1 MVDGIGS
8 LNSICRFWPLIV
20 ISCIS
25 GAIATVVCRK
35 IAIKTGLVDRPDGL
49 VKTHTEPTAYLGGI
63 GIFIGFAV
71 GIFAAM
77 ILLRSEDNYGQALK
91 WLTGVMCGGAIACLT
106 GVIDDVAEIR
116 PWQKVLGQVLAGAA
130 LLVAGI
136 GPNLNYLMKPLGVE
150 MPPVIEEL
158 AGFVII
164 LIFVLGATN
173 SLNLLDGIDGL
184 CAGVTA
190 VIAFGM
196 LGLAV
201 LLGEQRPDDFSNTV
215 RYIVALVLLGSVCGF
230 LPFNWNPA
238 KIFMGDAGSLFLGV
252 TAASMMV
259 MFLAAGVVWGVAS
272 IVIFGLPILDTAVA
286 FARRWINK
294 QPLFV
299 ADRGHIYDQMMDRG
313 NELKKTVK
321 MCYGI
326 SGAYALAGV
335 VISQMSVKYA
345 FLAAMGV
352 FVVSGVVVWYK
363 GFLKM
368 TGLRGTVGQVD

>member
-8 LNSICRFWPLIV
+8 LNSICRFWPLVV
-20 ISCIS
+20 ISCVS
-25 GAIATVVCRK
+25 GAVATVVCRK
-35 IAIKTGLVDRPDGL
+35 IAIKLGIVDRPDGL

-63 GIFIGFAV
+63 GIFVGFAV

-77 ILLRSEDNYGQALK
+77 LLLRGK
-91 WLTGVMCGGAIACLT
+91 WLAGVMCGGAIACLT

-130 LLVAGI
+130 LLLTGI

-150 MPPVIEEL
+150 MPAAIAGV
-158 AGFVII
+158 AGFVVI

-201 LLGEQRPDDFSNTV
+201 LLGEQVPNYYGGSICA
-215 RYIVALVLLGSVCGF
+215 IVAVVLLGSVCGF

-252 TAASMMV
+252 AIASMMV
-259 MFLAAGVVWGVAS
+259 MFLGAGVVWGVAS
-272 IVIFGLPILDTAVA
+272 IVIFGLPILDTTVA
-286 FARRWINK
+286 FARRGINNR
-294 QPLFV
+294 PLFV
-299 ADRGHIYDQMMDRG
+299 SDRGHIYDQMMDRG
-313 NELKKTVK
+313 LSLKKTVK
-321 MCYGI
+321 LCYGI
-326 SGAYALAGV
+326 SGAYALAGI

-345 FLAAMGV
+345 LAAAVGV
-352 FVVSGVVVWYK
+352 FVISGVVVWQK

-368 TGLRGTVGQVD
+368 TGLRGAVSNKD